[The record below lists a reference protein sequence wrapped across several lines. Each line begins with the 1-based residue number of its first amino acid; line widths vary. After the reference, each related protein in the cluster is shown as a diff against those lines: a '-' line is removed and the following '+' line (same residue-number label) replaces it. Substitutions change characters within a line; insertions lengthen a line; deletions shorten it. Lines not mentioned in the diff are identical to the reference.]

1 MEGHRVPRHRNGT
14 HHHGGGDGG
23 GGESFECTSRSC
35 AAALIADCVAL
46 CCCPCAVVNF
56 LAFAFVKVPW
66 AVGRRC
72 LGAGKMNKRKTTNK
86 KRKKRQ
92 ETTKR
97 AGGYD
102 SDGGVVEGEER
113 WWKEEGVLGI
123 SATEEAEGI
132 GECVSARFE
141 AERVWL
147 ELYQI
152 GHLGFGR
159 LSFTGIQPQLKGN

>member
-1 MEGHRVPRHRNGT
+1 
-14 HHHGGGDGG
+14 
-23 GGESFECTSRSC
+23 
-35 AAALIADCVAL
+35 
-46 CCCPCAVVNF
+46 
-56 LAFAFVKVPW
+56 
-66 AVGRRC
+66 
-72 LGAGKMNKRKTTNK
+72 MNKRKTANK
-86 KRKKRQ
+86 KGKKRQ

-102 SDGGVVEGEER
+102 SDGGVVEEEEER

-159 LSFTGIQPQLKGN
+159 LSFTGIQPQLKGS